1 MCVLVS
7 VTAPLSFAV
16 RDRIRKA
23 IEAAGGAVHFA
34 ERLRD
39 VPAGPEIH
47 FGHVSLDFVYAH
59 PTLRWV
65 QTASAGVDRL
75 TMGDRPFPAGV
86 LLTNASGVYGTAGGE
101 HVLAMML
108 YFARGLHFYTANQRR
123 GEWVRDVSY
132 ARLLKDR
139 TAVILGLG
147 DIGREVARRARA
159 FGMRI
164 IGVKRTLR
172 PVEEA
177 DRVVTSE
184 QLDDVLPLADHL
196 AVTLPLTRET
206 YHLLDARRLS
216 LLPRGA
222 FVYNIGRGA
231 VVDEQAL
238 IEALRTGHIAGAGL
252 DVFEDEPLPPER
264 PLWRMDNVLIT
275 PHVGADTPWDYDAA
289 AEVFLDNFSRYV
301 RGEPLR
307 NVVDPA
313 LGY

>member
-1 MCVLVS
+1 
-7 VTAPLSFAV
+7 
-16 RDRIRKA
+16 
-23 IEAAGGAVHFA
+23 
-34 ERLRD
+34 
-39 VPAGPEIH
+39 
-47 FGHVSLDFVYAH
+47 
-59 PTLRWV
+59 
-65 QTASAGVDRL
+65 
-75 TMGDRPFPAGV
+75 
-86 LLTNASGVYGTAGGE
+86 
-101 HVLAMML
+101 MML

-238 IEALRTGHIAGAGL
+238 IEALRSGHIAGAGL
-252 DVFEDEPLPPER
+252 DVFEDEPLPPES

-289 AEVFLDNFSRYV
+289 GGGFLGQLLPVCAGRAAAQRSRSGLRLLAGCRFRVEPGYPV
-301 RGEPLR
+301 ASRRGVTVAGSPPYCRNSRSLKYYGRSFFPDWQISLICEPAR
-307 NVVDPA
+307 TPTI
-313 LGY
+313 GGTCT